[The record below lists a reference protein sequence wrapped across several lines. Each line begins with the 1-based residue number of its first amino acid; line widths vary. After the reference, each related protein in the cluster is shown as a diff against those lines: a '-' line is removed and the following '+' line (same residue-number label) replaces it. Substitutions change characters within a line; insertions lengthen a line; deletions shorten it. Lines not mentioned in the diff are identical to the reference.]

1 MLTSVFNFLQRVFHW
16 DADDSVLTK
25 ILTVVFG
32 LFGIVLMFIL
42 IGSSYG
48 IGHNLLAQAHRA
60 GHGGSETLFATL
72 FFAGAAFWGW
82 LNFSERIPFKVN
94 DIVAIIILLIL
105 IILGVNAN
113 TGFFGHVY

>member
-1 MLTSVFNFLQRVFHW
+1 MLTSVFNFLSKIFHW
-16 DADDSVLTK
+16 DEDQGWFEK
-25 ILTVVFG
+25 GLTVFLA
-32 LFGIVLMFIL
+32 LFFVIIMFIL

-48 IGHNLLAQAHRA
+48 IGHNQLALAHRA

-72 FFAGAAFWGW
+72 FYAGAALWGW
-82 LNFSERIPFKVN
+82 LVFSDRVSFKVN
-94 DIVAIIILLIL
+94 DTIAIIGLLLL

>member
-1 MLTSVFNFLQRVFHW
+1 MFTSVFNFLDKIFQW
-16 DADDSVLTK
+16 DADQGLFAK

-32 LFGIVLMFIL
+32 LFGIALILIL

-48 IGHNLLAQAHRA
+48 IGNNLIAQAHKA

-82 LNFSERIPFKVN
+82 INFTDRIPFKVN
-94 DIVAIIILLIL
+94 DMVVIITLLVL

-113 TGFFGHVY
+113 TGFFGHVR

>member
-1 MLTSVFNFLQRVFHW
+1 MFTSIFNFFDKLFHW
-16 DADDSVLTK
+16 DSDQGTFTK
-25 ILTVVFG
+25 ILSILLALFG
-32 LFGIVLMFIL
+32 LFCLGWLVIA
-42 IGSSYG
+42 SYG
-48 IGHNLLAQAHRA
+48 IGHTQLAMAHKA

-82 LNFSERIPFKVN
+82 LNFTDRVKFQVN
-94 DIVAIIILLIL
+94 QMLFIVSLLVL

>member
-1 MLTSVFNFLQRVFHW
+1 MFTSVFNFLNKFFHW
-16 DADDSVLTK
+16 DADQGIFSKVLTV
-25 ILTVVFG
+25 ILAVFFLVV
-32 LFGIVLMFIL
+32 MAIL

-48 IGHNLLAQAHRA
+48 IGHNLLAKAHTA

-72 FFAGAAFWGW
+72 IFAGAAFWGW
-82 LNFSERIPFKVN
+82 LNFTDRVPFKVN
-94 DIVAIIILLIL
+94 DMIFIISLLLL